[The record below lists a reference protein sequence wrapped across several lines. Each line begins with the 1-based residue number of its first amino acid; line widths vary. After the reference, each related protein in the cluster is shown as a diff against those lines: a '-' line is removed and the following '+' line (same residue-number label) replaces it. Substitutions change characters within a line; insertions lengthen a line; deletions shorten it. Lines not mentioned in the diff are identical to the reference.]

1 MPSNPNN
8 KNIQTLQEILNR
20 VLVQDGSGNWGLA
33 FLNSDGSAISGGG
46 GSGVTTSTKRIYIPA
61 SAMIPAYTAGCSN
74 LINTETTAAR
84 PDISGLYFDDT
95 TAEHAKFFLTM
106 PNLWDKG
113 VINFRVNWTTVGHAN
128 AGNVGWDL
136 KAVAVSDNDTID
148 VVYGTAVEVIDA
160 SLTTAEDLHV
170 SALSGDLTVA
180 GSPANEDTIFFDL
193 YRNTSV
199 GSNMTGDATLLG
211 VSIIFGA
218 AASLDEA

>member
-1 MPSNPNN
+1 MIKLEKPD
-8 KNIQTLQEILNR
+8 
-20 VLVQDGSGNWGLA
+20 VQA
-33 FLNSDGSAISGGG
+33 
-46 GSGVTTSTKRIYIPA
+46 STRRIYVPA
-61 SAMIPAYTAGCSN
+61 YAMIPSYTAGCSN
-74 LINTETTAAR
+74 LITTETTAAR

-95 TAEHAKFFLTM
+95 TAEHAKFFLVM
-106 PNLWDKG
+106 PNYWNKG
-113 VINFRVNWTTVGHAN
+113 TINFRVNWTTVGHAN

-170 SALSGDLTVA
+170 SAQSGAVTVS
-180 GSPANEDTIFFDL
+180 GNPANEDKIFFDI

-199 GSNMTGDATLLG
+199 GSNMTGDAVLLG
-211 VSIIFGA
+211 VSIIYGA